1 MALKKQLTTPYDV
14 SGTVIGVEVDSF
26 AFNIKDQLIH
36 IGYSKLDTISSVLQT
51 DIPHTLSGQEYTD
64 FIARLNVLASTESG
78 TDAVTTTCLEFLPGV
93 GTIVDV

>member
-14 SGTVIGVEVDSF
+14 SGTVIGQEVDSF
-26 AFNIKDQLIH
+26 AFNLQDSLIH
-36 IGYSKLDTISSVLQT
+36 IGYSKLETINSALQT

-64 FIARLNVLASTESG
+64 FIARLNELAPG
-78 TDAVTTTCLEFLPGV
+78 AAQAVIQACLEFLPGD

>member
-14 SGTVIGVEVDSF
+14 SGTIIGVEVDSF
-26 AFNIKDQLIH
+26 AFNLQDSLIH
-36 IGYSKLDTISSVLQT
+36 IGYSKLETISSALQT

-64 FIARLNVLASTESG
+64 FIARLNVLAG
-78 TDAVTTTCLEFLPGV
+78 TMPASQAVIQACLEFLPGD